1 VLIFQALIFRLT
13 NIVTVILGKHNRNG
27 RACTTLRARYVIVHS
42 GNLPTLRVLKRNA
55 VPHIFAWS
63 DGHKQS
69 VAETEFTDHR
79 NAGKDN
85 SCSGSQLTKLAWT
98 LLVKKLSLL
107 CMCPVVSVHSVL
119 CAHIEANSASY
130 PQRDRK

>member
-13 NIVTVILGKHNRNG
+13 NIVTVILGKHNRND

-42 GNLPTLRVLKRNA
+42 GNLPTLRVLKRKA

-63 DGHKQS
+63 DGQTVSGRNRVYRSQKRRQRQQQQWES
-69 VAETEFTDHR
+69 ADKACLDVAGE
-79 NAGKDN
+79 
-85 SCSGSQLTKLAWT
+85 
-98 LLVKKLSLL
+98 KLSLL